1 MLSYSA
7 FGTLQDYDRYR
18 GVVNGRLSDIH
29 RALSELLP
37 TARVLGASPKRT
49 TCLSCDQRVRS
60 NGDIMQA
67 LGAGAP
73 GEGPERQEQLAR
85 AASPQALPRTAP
97 VGGRKPISSVD
108 PIGAAPWFVLVRVV
122 LVNVLCDPFRLVG
135 RLYST
140 VS

>member
-1 MLSYSA
+1 
-7 FGTLQDYDRYR
+7 
-18 GVVNGRLSDIH
+18 
-29 RALSELLP
+29 
-37 TARVLGASPKRT
+37 
-49 TCLSCDQRVRS
+49 
-60 NGDIMQA
+60 MQA